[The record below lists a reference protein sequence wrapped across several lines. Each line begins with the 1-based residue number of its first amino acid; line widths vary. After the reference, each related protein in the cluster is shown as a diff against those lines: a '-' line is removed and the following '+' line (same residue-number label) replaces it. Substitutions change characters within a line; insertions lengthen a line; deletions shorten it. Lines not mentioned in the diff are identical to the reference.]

1 MHKYDVLI
9 RPVITEKSDR
19 LSDSGNQVIF
29 QVRKEA
35 NKRQVA
41 EAVEAVFKVKVTD
54 VHTMVMPGKTRRWGR
69 HITKTP
75 RWKKAVITLAP
86 GDKIDLIE

>member
-1 MHKYDVLI
+1 MHKYDVLL
-9 RPVITEKSDR
+9 RPVVTEKSDR
-19 LSDSGNQVIF
+19 LSESGNQVIF
-29 QVRKEA
+29 QVRTEA

>member
-9 RPVITEKSDR
+9 RPVVTEKSDR
-19 LSDSGNQVIF
+19 LSDASNQVIF
-29 QVRKEA
+29 QVRNEA